1 MSATLSKMSSSKSTK
16 SSVAKGRKYRVLLV
30 DDHAILREG
39 FAEIINSKADLH
51 VCGQAST
58 AGRALD
64 AVARLKPDLVVV
76 DISLQGGSGLD
87 LIKSLKVMYPRLPT
101 LVLSMHEESL
111 YAERSLRAGALGF
124 VMKREESKTIL
135 EAIRTVLKGDLFVSQ
150 SARDQMLH
158 EFVDR
163 KTSNWSPMGH
173 LTDRELE
180 VLELMGQGRT
190 TVQIA
195 KQLHISASTV
205 ETHRVHL
212 KEKLH
217 AKNVAELM
225 RVAVELASQR

>member
-1 MSATLSKMSSSKSTK
+1 MA
-16 SSVAKGRKYRVLLV
+16 RKNSGPKERKRRVLLV

-39 FAEIINSKADLH
+39 FAEIINSKPDLQ

-64 AVARLKPDLVVV
+64 AVSRLKPDLVVV
-76 DISLQGGSGLD
+76 DISLQGGSGLE
-87 LIKSLKVMYPRLPT
+87 LIKSLKAVHPRLPM

-111 YAERSLRAGALGF
+111 YAERALRAGALGY

-135 EAIRTVLKGDLFVSQ
+135 EAIRTVLKGEMFVSE
-150 SARDQMLH
+150 SVRDQMLH

-163 KTSNWSPMGH
+163 KAPETWVPMGH

-190 TVQIA
+190 TGEIA
-195 KQLHISASTV
+195 KQLHISTSTV

-217 AKNVAELM
+217 VKNVSELM
-225 RVAVELASQR
+225 RVAVEWASQR

>member
-1 MSATLSKMSSSKSTK
+1 MARKNSGTK
-16 SSVAKGRKYRVLLV
+16 DRKRRVLLV

-39 FAEIINSKADLH
+39 FAEIINSKPDLQ

-64 AVARLKPDLVVV
+64 AVSRLKPDLVVV
-76 DISLQGGSGLD
+76 DISLQGGSGLE
-87 LIKSLKVMYPRLPT
+87 LIKSLKAVHPRLPM

-111 YAERSLRAGALGF
+111 YAERALRAGALGF
-124 VMKREESKTIL
+124 IMKREESKTIL
-135 EAIRTVLKGDLFVSQ
+135 EAIRTVLKGELFVSE
-150 SARDQMLH
+150 SVRDQMLR

-163 KTSNWSPMGH
+163 KAPETWVPMGH

-190 TVQIA
+190 TGQIA
-195 KQLHISASTV
+195 KLLHISTSTV

-212 KEKLH
+212 KVKLH
-217 AKNVAELM
+217 VKNVSELM
-225 RVAVELASQR
+225 RVAVEWASQR

>member
-1 MSATLSKMSSSKSTK
+1 MNSRRKDSGPS
-16 SSVAKGRKYRVLLV
+16 GRKRRVLLV

-39 FAEIINSKADLH
+39 ITEIINSKPDLE

-64 AVARLKPDLVVV
+64 GVNRLKPDLVVV
-76 DISLQGGSGLD
+76 DISLQGGSGLE
-87 LIKSLKVMYPRLPT
+87 LLKSLKAIYPRLPM

-111 YAERSLRAGALGF
+111 YAERALRAGALGY

-135 EAIRTVLKGDLFVSQ
+135 EAIRTVLKGELFVSR
-150 SARDQMLH
+150 SARDQMLL

-163 KTSNWSPMGH
+163 KTASWEPMGH

-180 VLELMGQGRT
+180 ILELMGQGRT
-190 TVQIA
+190 TRQIA
-195 KQLHISASTV
+195 KQLHISPSTV

-217 AKNVAELM
+217 AKNIPELM
-225 RVAVELASQR
+225 RVAVEWASQH